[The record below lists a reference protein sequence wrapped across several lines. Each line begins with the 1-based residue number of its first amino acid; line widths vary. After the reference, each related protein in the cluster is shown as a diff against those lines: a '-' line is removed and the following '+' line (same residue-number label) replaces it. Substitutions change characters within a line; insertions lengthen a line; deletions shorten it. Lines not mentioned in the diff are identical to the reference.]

1 MCAFDEDREEES
13 ARRALLKFKKKG
25 HVPETVVESF
35 VESATN
41 CVQNSI
47 NLIKTGI
54 HNNLGK
60 SRNRLWE
67 GFYAYIEILN

>member
-13 ARRALLKFKKKG
+13 ARRALLKFKKKE
-25 HVPETVVESF
+25 HVPETVVQSL

-47 NLIKTGI
+47 NLIKSGLQ
-54 HNNLGK
+54 NNLG
-60 SRNRLWE
+60 
-67 GFYAYIEILN
+67 